1 MIHYTLLPETEIR
14 VLRREY
20 RIRLF
25 VILLF
30 FLSIALLIGI
40 ISLIP
45 SFAVSRTEESKIV
58 EQVEKMKKERIAKGV
73 SKIDKEL
80 TQIQSIVT
88 RVLVKKDYIP
98 FSENVEKIGKYRTKG
113 LFIKSF
119 DLSYDDASASTTKA
133 YIQGS
138 SLTREALIQFKKNIE
153 SDGSFKNI
161 ELPISDLAKNKNIT
175 FSMRF
180 NIVK

>member
-1 MIHYTLLPETEIR
+1 MIHYTLLPESEIR

-20 RIRLF
+20 RVRLF

-30 FLSIALLIGI
+30 FLSIAIVIGI

-45 SFAVSRTEESKIV
+45 SFTVSRTEESKII
-58 EQVEKMKKERIAKGV
+58 EQVEKMKKDRIAKGV

-80 TQIQSIVT
+80 TQIQSIVS

-98 FSENVEKIGKYRTKG
+98 FSEAVEKIGKYKTNG

-119 DLSYDDASASTTKA
+119 ELSYEDSSATTTKA

-153 SDGSFKNI
+153 SDSGFKNI

-180 NIVK
+180 NIIK